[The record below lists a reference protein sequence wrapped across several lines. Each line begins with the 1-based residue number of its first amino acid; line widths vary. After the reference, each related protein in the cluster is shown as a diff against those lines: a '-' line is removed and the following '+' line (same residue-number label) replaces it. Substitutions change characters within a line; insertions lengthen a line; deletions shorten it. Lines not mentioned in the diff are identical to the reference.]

1 MSGSRSIERQLQSFL
16 GQQAM
21 ALSLSEKCADKLT
34 SVKKAL
40 NFLFFVVVECPHPT
54 HFASDL
60 LHRRLCRSQDVAD
73 VTAVLPTAVVEAGH
87 VRARWKFV
95 FLFSWI

>member
-1 MSGSRSIERQLQSFL
+1 M
-16 GQQAM
+16 
-21 ALSLSEKCADKLT
+21 
-34 SVKKAL
+34 
-40 NFLFFVVVECPHPT
+40 CPRPT

-73 VTAVLPTAVVEAGH
+73 VTAVLPTADVEAGH